1 MTVSSSQ
8 FIPLMSES
16 ILPFIPVISS
26 GNVKITASRT
36 VTEGSDKYSFSASG
50 YQSSNVVLVA
60 AYGRSAYGSNYTTIM
75 TLAYRDGK
83 SYRSYF
89 LASPM
94 SSSSNVIEATFK
106 TNGSISCTV
115 SNMPVGFWFI
125 IG

>member
-1 MTVSSSQ
+1 
-8 FIPLMSES
+8 MSES
-16 ILPFIPVISS
+16 ILPFILVISS

-50 YQSSNVVLVA
+50 YQSSNIVLVA
-60 AYGRSAYGSNYTTIM
+60 AYGRAAYGSNYTTIM
-75 TLAYRDGK
+75 TLAYRDGE

-89 LASPM
+89 QAS
-94 SSSSNVIEATFK
+94 VIEVTFK

>member
-8 FIPLMSES
+8 FIPLMSDS

-26 GNVKITASRT
+26 GNVKITASKT
-36 VTEGSDKYSFSASG
+36 VTEGSGNYSFSASG

-75 TLAYRDGK
+75 TLAYRDGE

-89 LASPM
+89 LASLM
-94 SSSSNVIEATFK
+94 SSSSNVIEVTFK
-106 TNGSISCTV
+106 TNGSVSCTV
-115 SNMPVGFWFI
+115 FNMPVGFWFI